1 MAREYSYSY
10 RHGWNNERYVLWSLP
25 KKRIWEKEERRFH
38 NHNLNVFQS
47 LSFRVRVRG
56 VLICSLS
63 YAPIWTRSCISLAAC
78 VLNHS
83 RQLIQIQHSIS
94 SPLPLLYWHEL
105 TKRPFFRAIQLS
117 FRNKQRTSS
126 QSLMRSFTLEEQTM
140 LSNTLQ
146 YNTGWCMRPRCISSN
161 GRPWR
166 NSHWDV

>member
-1 MAREYSYSY
+1 MVTGEVMLYFCGAYLTLDLAMAREYSYSY
-10 RHGWNNERYVLWSLP
+10 RHGWNNERYVLCSLP

-63 YAPIWTRSCISLAAC
+63 YAPISTRSCISLAAC

-94 SPLPLLYWHEL
+94 SPLPWIS
-105 TKRPFFRAIQLS
+105 KSNFF
-117 FRNKQRTSS
+117 
-126 QSLMRSFTLEEQTM
+126 
-140 LSNTLQ
+140 
-146 YNTGWCMRPRCISSN
+146 IS
-161 GRPWR
+161 
-166 NSHWDV
+166 